1 MHMKKFLTLAFLAL
15 LAAGNPALADSGH
28 DHSEELVYGEP
39 GDPSKPARMVLIAMR
54 ETKDGMSFV
63 PNQIKIKAGE
73 QVKFV
78 IRNTGELDHELVF
91 ADLESNLKHGVEMA
105 KNPDME
111 HDDLNAARVAPKKV
125 GEIVWKFTNAGEFDF
140 SCLIPG
146 HRESG
151 MFGTIIV
158 Q

>member
-1 MHMKKFLTLAFLAL
+1 MHMKKYLTLAILAL
-15 LAAGNPALADSGH
+15 LAAANPAFGDSGH
-28 DHSEELVYGEP
+28 DHDEALVYGEP
-39 GDPSKPARMVLIAMR
+39 GDPSKPARMILIAMR
-54 ETKDGMSFV
+54 ETNDGMAFV

-73 QVKFV
+73 QVRFV
-78 IRNTGELDHELVF
+78 IRNNGELDHELVF
-91 ADLESNLKHGVEMA
+91 ADLESNLKHGIEMA

-111 HDDLNAARVAPKKV
+111 HDDPNAARVAPKKV
-125 GEIVWKFTNAGEFDF
+125 GELVWKFTNAGEFDF

-146 HRESG
+146 HRDAG